1 MSSRNEKRARQKDF
15 KNQKRAEAYAAYR
28 RRRAI
33 RIGGVLLF
41 IVVLAVAIG
50 TSLGGDE
57 KPSGG
62 NNPGTS
68 STPTPTATPTAAD
81 TSGEVACGG
90 TRPDPA
96 APQQYDKAKD
106 VLKGG
111 VDYTAVISTSCGDI
125 KLDLLEDDAPE
136 TVNSFVFLAQE
147 GYFDGLLWHRVERNF
162 VIQTG
167 DPNGLNGVPPDD
179 PGYAIQDELPGKSSV
194 YKLGTVAMANSG
206 PGTGGSQWFIITHDV
221 AKEDGKPKPAGLPK
235 DYAIFGQVDAASFDV
250 LLLLNNLET
259 QGGSDPTLASMPI
272 NPAFINSIEIIE
284 N

>member
-1 MSSRNEKRARQKDF
+1 MSSSNDKRARHKEF
-15 KNQKRAEAYAAYR
+15 KNQKRAAAYAAYR
-28 RRRAI
+28 RQRAI

-57 KPSGG
+57 EPSDG
-62 NNPGTS
+62 NPGAS

-96 APQQYDKAKD
+96 DPQQYDKAKD
-106 VLKGG
+106 VLKEG

-125 KLDLLEDDAPE
+125 ELDLLEKDAPE
-136 TVNSFVFLAQE
+136 TVNNFVFLAQE
-147 GYFDGLLWHRVERNF
+147 GYFDGLLWHRIERDF

-179 PGYAIQDELPGKSSV
+179 PGYAIRDELPGKSSV
-194 YKLGTVAMANSG
+194 YKLGTVAMAKSG

-221 AKEDGKPKPAGLPK
+221 AKKDGKPKPAGLPK

-250 LLLLNNLET
+250 LLKLDNLQT
-259 QGGSDPTLASMPI
+259 QGGADSTLASMPV
-272 NPAFINSIEIIE
+272 NPAFINSIEILE